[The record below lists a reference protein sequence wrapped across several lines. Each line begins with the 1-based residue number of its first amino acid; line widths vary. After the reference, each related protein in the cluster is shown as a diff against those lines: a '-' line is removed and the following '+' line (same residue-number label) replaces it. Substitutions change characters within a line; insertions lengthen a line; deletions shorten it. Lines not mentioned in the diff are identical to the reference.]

1 MSSGY
6 LFGLSAEDKHRVRL
20 WVNEMRQ
27 WNNGNWTKNQ
37 DEQDGYEKALRH
49 LLNALDSDG
58 ATI

>member
-1 MSSGY
+1 MVGLLYS
-6 LFGLSAEDKHRVRL
+6 LSAEDKQAVL
-20 WVNEMRQ
+20 KWVNEMRQ

-49 LLNALDSDG
+49 ILYALEDDR

>member
-1 MSSGY
+1 MAGQLY
-6 LFGLSAEDKHRVRL
+6 GLSPEEKQAVRL

-49 LLNALDSDG
+49 LLHALDDDG